1 MKQVTKSTYHFYRN
15 SVNPNTKAARFI
27 SVYIG
32 HHEEGR
38 ISDAEF
44 ITRCNAVSGEKVGL
58 PKEYSDVRNIA
69 EVA

>member
-1 MKQVTKSTYHFYRN
+1 MEAITKSTYHFYRN
-15 SVNPNTKAARFI
+15 AVNPNTKAARFI

-38 ISDAEF
+38 ISDSEF
-44 ITRCNAVSGEKVGL
+44 IARCNAVSGEKVGL
-58 PKEYSDVRNIA
+58 PKEYGSLVNAA